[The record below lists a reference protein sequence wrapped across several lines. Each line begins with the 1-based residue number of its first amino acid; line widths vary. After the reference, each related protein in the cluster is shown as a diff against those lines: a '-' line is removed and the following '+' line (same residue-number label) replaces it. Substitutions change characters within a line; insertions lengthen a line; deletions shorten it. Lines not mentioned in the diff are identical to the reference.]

1 MLTRWIHRV
10 FQYLC
15 GCAAREE
22 LRTLTRSARVFE
34 LIRSHRS
41 LRHLASNHSRAP

>member
-15 GCAAREE
+15 RYAARKEFANVYATE
-22 LRTLTRSARVFE
+22 ARV
-34 LIRSHRS
+34 
-41 LRHLASNHSRAP
+41 